1 MRNIT
6 RLSLTVLVMLALSA
20 CASSHRTV
28 STFDGPRYS
37 GPGYNKILVIGM
49 ADSYNSRT
57 SFERMLAQ
65 RLSSGKASAT
75 AFYTLVSRDDPIE
88 RDTVLRVV
96 SEGGFDAVLVSRV
109 VNRGVSSSTKSGT
122 AMTKVTRKEGR
133 PMDLFR
139 YDYEELNEPSTLS
152 LEVTIVMASE
162 LYDAATQS
170 RAWAIETEFARTE
183 SVAVVVSDAVDIVA
197 SRIARD
203 GLIAK

>member
-6 RLSLTVLVMLALSA
+6 RLLLSALVLLALSA

-28 STFDGPRYS
+28 STFDGPKYS
-37 GPGYNKILVIGM
+37 GPGYKKILVIGM

-65 RLSSGKASAT
+65 RISGGAASAT

-88 RDTVLRVV
+88 RDTVLSVV
-96 SEGGFDAVLVSRV
+96 KEGGFDAVLVSRV
-109 VNRGVSSSTKSGT
+109 VNRGVSSSTRTGS
-122 AMTKVTRKEGR
+122 AMTKVTRKEGK

-162 LYDAATQS
+162 LYDAATQT

-197 SRIARD
+197 SRVVKD
-203 GLIAK
+203 GLIAN